1 MEAIKNRYE
10 FVFLFDVRDGNPNG
24 DPDFD
29 NMPRTDEETD
39 QGLVSDVCI
48 KRKVRN
54 YIHLL
59 KGLKTPYDIFIREGN
74 ILNPL
79 IQEKRDEEEL
89 KAAAKYADLVEKC
102 VANHETDSSVSEE
115 QMKSLTEKI
124 AAVRDAVSNKQ
135 SNAVGVVR
143 EKLDKA
149 FKSILKENKWDGKEM
164 NTANTAIEQNILKSG
179 RLAMCA
185 QYYDIRTFGAVMSTG
200 EEKAEEKSTGE
211 EKAEEEST
219 GEEKVS
225 EKKGKKKKANNKKR
239 IKGLGVV
246 RGPVQFVF
254 ARSIDPIFSKSNSIT
269 RCCVTKESDEDKNNT
284 IGNKYT
290 VSYGLY
296 RMHGFISASDAA
308 KTGFSEE
315 DKKLLFQ
322 ALINAFEN
330 DHSAARG
337 EMNPRALIVFKHDS
351 PLGNARAG
359 QLFDLVQVKLTEG
372 VEFPRSFG
380 DYEVTVP
387 SQKEL
392 DEKYPG
398 VTVEVKI

>member
-10 FVFLFDVRDGNPNG
+10 FVFLFDVKDGNPNG

-89 KAAAKYADLVEKC
+89 KAAAKYADLVEMCIADHK
-102 VANHETDSSVSEE
+102 TDSSVSEE

-124 AAVRDAVSNKQ
+124 AAVRDAVLNKQ

-149 FKSILKENKWDGKEM
+149 FKSILKENKWDDKEM
-164 NTANTAIEQNILKSG
+164 NTANKAIEQNISKSG

-200 EEKAEEKSTGE
+200 EERVEIEDSEEKE
-211 EKAEEEST
+211 NNN
-219 GEEKVS
+219 
-225 EKKGKKKKANNKKR
+225 KGNNKKKV
-239 IKGLGVV
+239 KGLGVV

-254 ARSIDPIFSKSNSIT
+254 ARSIDPIFSKSNSLT
-269 RCCVTKESDEDKNNT
+269 RCCITKESDESKNNT
-284 IGNKYT
+284 FGNKYT

-315 DKKLLFQ
+315 DKELLFE

-337 EMNPRALIVFKHDS
+337 EMSPRALIVFKHDS
-351 PLGNARAG
+351 PLGNARAS
-359 QLFDLVQVKLTEG
+359 QLFDLIQVKLKEG

-380 DYEVTVP
+380 DYDVTVP
-387 SQKEL
+387 TQEEL
-392 DEKYPG
+392 NKKYPK
-398 VTVEVKI
+398 VAIKEYI

>member
-1 MEAIKNRYE
+1 MEAIKNRYDII
-10 FVFLFDVRDGNPNG
+10 FLFDVKDGNPNG

-29 NMPRTDEETD
+29 NMPRTDEETN

-59 KGLKTPYDIFIREGN
+59 KGLEAPYDIFIREGN

-79 IQEKRDEEEL
+79 IQEKKDEEEL
-89 KAAAKYADLVEKC
+89 KAAAKYADLVEEC
-102 VANHETDSSVSEE
+102 VTNHKTDSSVSEE

-124 AAVRDAVSNKQ
+124 AAVRDAVSNKN
-135 SNAVGVVR
+135 SNAIGVVR

-149 FKSILKENKWDGKEM
+149 FKSILKENKWGDKEM
-164 NTANTAIEQNILKSG
+164 NTANKAIEQNIFKSG

-200 EEKAEEKSTGE
+200 E
-211 EKAEEEST
+211 
-219 GEEKVS
+219 
-225 EKKGKKKKANNKKR
+225 
-239 IKGLGVV
+239 KGLGVV
-246 RGPVQFVF
+246 RGPVQFMF

-269 RCCVTKESDEDKNNT
+269 RCCVTKESDEGKNNT

-308 KTGFSEE
+308 KTGFSEK

-322 ALINAFEN
+322 ALIHAFEN

-359 QLFDLVQVKLTEG
+359 QLFDLIQVKLKEG

-380 DYEVTVP
+380 DYEITVP
-387 SQKEL
+387 TQEEL
-392 DEKYPG
+392 GEKYPG
-398 VTVEVKI
+398 VSIEELI

>member
-79 IQEKRDEEEL
+79 IQEKKNEEEL
-89 KAAAKYADLVEKC
+89 KAAAKYADLVEEC

-135 SNAVGVVR
+135 SNAIGVVR

-149 FKSILKENKWDGKEM
+149 FKSILKENKWDDKEM
-164 NTANTAIEQNILKSG
+164 NTANKAIEQNILKSG

-200 EEKAEEKSTGE
+200 EEKVEDEDSEEKE
-211 EKAEEEST
+211 
-219 GEEKVS
+219 
-225 EKKGKKKKANNKKR
+225 NNKKGNNKKGNNKKK
-239 IKGLGVV
+239 IKGLGIV
-246 RGPVQFVF
+246 RGPVQFMF
-254 ARSIDPIFSKSNSIT
+254 ARSIDPISSKSNTIT
-269 RCCVTKESDEDKNNT
+269 RCCVTSEDSNGEKT

-296 RMHGFISASDAA
+296 RMHGFISPSDAA

-337 EMNPRALIVFKHDS
+337 EMNPRALIVFKHNS

-359 QLFDLVQVKLTEG
+359 QLFDLIQVKLKEG

-380 DYEVTVP
+380 DYDVTVP
-387 SQKEL
+387 TQEDL
-392 DEKYPG
+392 GEKYPG
-398 VTVEVKI
+398 VTIEELI

>member
-1 MEAIKNRYE
+1 MEAIKNRYDII
-10 FVFLFDVRDGNPNG
+10 FLFDVKDGNPNG

-29 NMPRTDEETD
+29 NMPRTDEETN

-59 KGLKTPYDIFIREGN
+59 KGLEAPFDIFIRDGN
-74 ILNPL
+74 ILNTL
-79 IQEKRDEEEL
+79 IQEKRDDADKTNDEE
-89 KAAAKYADLVEKC
+89 KK
-102 VANHETDSSVSEE
+102 SV
-115 QMKSLTEKI
+115 
-124 AAVRDAVSNKQ
+124 
-135 SNAVGVVR
+135 
-143 EKLDKA
+143 
-149 FKSILKENKWDGKEM
+149 
-164 NTANTAIEQNILKSG
+164 KSG

-200 EEKAEEKSTGE
+200 EEKAEEEDSE
-211 EKAEEEST
+211 E
-219 GEEKVS
+219 
-225 EKKGKKKKANNKKR
+225 KGKKKKANSKKK

-246 RGPVQFVF
+246 RGPVQFMF

-269 RCCVTKESDEDKNNT
+269 RCCVTKESDEGKNNT

-359 QLFDLVQVKLTEG
+359 QLFDLIQVKLKDRVG
-372 VEFPRSFG
+372 FPRSFS
-380 DYEVTVP
+380 DYEVKVP
-387 SQKEL
+387 TQEEL
-392 DEKYPG
+392 DKIYSG
-398 VTVEVKI
+398 VTVEELI

>member
-10 FVFLFDVRDGNPNG
+10 FVFLFDVKDGNPNG

-89 KAAAKYADLVEKC
+89 KAAAKYADLVEMCIADHK
-102 VANHETDSSVSEE
+102 TDSSVSEE

-124 AAVRDAVSNKQ
+124 AAVRDAVLNKQ

-149 FKSILKENKWDGKEM
+149 FKSILKENKWDDKEM
-164 NTANTAIEQNILKSG
+164 NTANKAIEQNISKSG

-200 EEKAEEKSTGE
+200 EERVEIEDSEEKE
-211 EKAEEEST
+211 NNN
-219 GEEKVS
+219 
-225 EKKGKKKKANNKKR
+225 KGNNKKKV
-239 IKGLGVV
+239 KGLGVV

-254 ARSIDPIFSKSNSIT
+254 ARSIDPIFSKSNSLT
-269 RCCVTKESDEDKNNT
+269 RCCITKESDESKNNT
-284 IGNKYT
+284 FGNKYT

-315 DKKLLFQ
+315 DKELLFE

-337 EMNPRALIVFKHDS
+337 EMSPRALIVFKHDS
-351 PLGNARAG
+351 PLGNARAS
-359 QLFDLVQVKLTEG
+359 QLFDLIQVKLKEG

-380 DYEVTVP
+380 DYDVTVP
-387 SQKEL
+387 TQEEL
-392 DEKYPG
+392 NKKYPK
-398 VTVEVKI
+398 VAIKE

>member
-79 IQEKRDEEEL
+79 IQEKRDEADKTNNEEK
-89 KAAAKYADLVEKC
+89 KAV
-102 VANHETDSSVSEE
+102 
-115 QMKSLTEKI
+115 
-124 AAVRDAVSNKQ
+124 
-135 SNAVGVVR
+135 
-143 EKLDKA
+143 
-149 FKSILKENKWDGKEM
+149 
-164 NTANTAIEQNILKSG
+164 KSG
-179 RLAMCA
+179 RQAMCA
-185 QYYDIRTFGAVMSTG
+185 QYFDIRTFGAVMSTG
-200 EEKAEEKSTGE
+200 EEKAEEEDTE
-211 EKAEEEST
+211 E
-219 GEEKVS
+219 
-225 EKKGKKKKANNKKR
+225 KGKKKKANSKKK

-246 RGPVQFVF
+246 RGPVQFTF
-254 ARSIDPIFSKSNSIT
+254 ARSINPIFSKSNSLT
-269 RCCVTKESDEDKNNT
+269 RCCITKESDESKNNT
-284 IGNKYT
+284 FGNKYT

-315 DKKLLFQ
+315 DKELLFH

-337 EMNPRALIVFKHDS
+337 EMNPRALIVFKHNS

-359 QLFDLVQVKLTEG
+359 QLFDLVQVKLIGG

-380 DYEVTVP
+380 DYDVIVP
-387 SQKEL
+387 TQEEL
-392 DEKYPG
+392 DKIYPG
-398 VTVEVKI
+398 VTVEELI

>member
-10 FVFLFDVRDGNPNG
+10 FVFLFDVKDGNPNG

-79 IQEKRDEEEL
+79 IQEKRDEADKTNDEEK
-89 KAAAKYADLVEKC
+89 KAV
-102 VANHETDSSVSEE
+102 
-115 QMKSLTEKI
+115 
-124 AAVRDAVSNKQ
+124 
-135 SNAVGVVR
+135 
-143 EKLDKA
+143 
-149 FKSILKENKWDGKEM
+149 
-164 NTANTAIEQNILKSG
+164 KSG
-179 RLAMCA
+179 RQAMCA
-185 QYYDIRTFGAVMSTG
+185 QYFDIRTFGAVMSTG
-200 EEKAEEKSTGE
+200 EEKAEEEDTE
-211 EKAEEEST
+211 E
-219 GEEKVS
+219 
-225 EKKGKKKKANNKKR
+225 KGKKKKANSKK

-246 RGPVQFVF
+246 RGPVQFTF
-254 ARSIDPIFSKSNSIT
+254 ARSINPIFSKSNSLT
-269 RCCVTKESDEDKNNT
+269 RCCITKESDESKNNT
-284 IGNKYT
+284 FGNKYT

-296 RMHGFISASDAA
+296 RMHGFISATDAA

-315 DKKLLFQ
+315 DKELLFQ

-330 DHSAARG
+330 DHSVARG

-359 QLFDLVQVKLTEG
+359 QLFDLVQVKLIGG
-372 VEFPRSFG
+372 VDFPRSFG

-387 SQKEL
+387 SQEEL

-398 VTVEVKI
+398 VTVEELI